1 VRRLAAVIGLALW
14 AVAGRG
20 SAGAAERGPVPSFTV
35 FGLDGTPA
43 ASMEFAGHGSRVLL
57 YVRPGS
63 AHARELLRLLA
74 SDEGA
79 ASGREG
85 LLVVVGAAGPQ
96 AGRLRDSFPGLAAS
110 WYADPGDRAFAALGL
125 HAAPVFLGL
134 REGRIE
140 WTLQGPPAG
149 PAAVPSIVKAWL
161 RP

>member
-1 VRRLAAVIGLALW
+1 GRGAGGPHRSRGALRDECPGEGRGRELQDPPVRRLAAVIGLALW

-74 SDEGA
+74 SDE
-79 ASGREG
+79 
-85 LLVVVGAAGPQ
+85 
-96 AGRLRDSFPGLAAS
+96 
-110 WYADPGDRAFAALGL
+110 
-125 HAAPVFLGL
+125 
-134 REGRIE
+134 
-140 WTLQGPPAG
+140 
-149 PAAVPSIVKAWL
+149 
-161 RP
+161 